1 MGYRILSSISNFRV
15 LFLNKYLSWIE
26 KKNDG
31 IYDNFWPAYAMQAFI
46 GNLEDS
52 LLGTKKRAGYS

>member
-15 LFLNKYLSWIE
+15 LSLNKYLSGIE

-31 IYDNFWPAYAMQAFI
+31 IYDNFWLA
-46 GNLEDS
+46 
-52 LLGTKKRAGYS
+52 